1 LTSVLESRI
10 ELGAGAP
17 LADSSRDQKD
27 WHAAGCFLSQAER
40 TAAVWRAFELE
51 FGGADTVLA
60 TLSDGVQLIQVLVDV
75 ELVGRTA
82 VLRGLHI
89 DGGGRNTLG
98 QRALRE
104 LVNWT
109 KVQLD
114 VDELRIEGA
123 TRTSGA
129 GPGRIPP
136 PIIF

>member
-1 LTSVLESRI
+1 M
-10 ELGAGAP
+10 
-17 LADSSRDQKD
+17 
-27 WHAAGCFLSQAER
+27 
-40 TAAVWRAFELE
+40 WRALELE
-51 FGGADTVLA
+51 FGGTDTVLV
-60 TLSDGVQLIQVLVDV
+60 TLTDGVQIIQVLADV
-75 ELVGRTA
+75 ELVGRNA

-104 LVNWT
+104 LINWA
-109 KVQLD
+109 KVHLD

-136 PIIF
+136 PLVF